1 MNECT
6 NEQMKKKKKT
16 IIHLNLL
23 DSLNEII
30 QINR

>member
-1 MNECT
+1 MHTWANE
-6 NEQMKKKKKT
+6 KKKKT

-30 QINR
+30 QINT

>member
-1 MNECT
+1 MHKWT
-6 NEQMKKKKKT
+6 NEKNKMKT